1 MIIFIL
7 FKCVVMIQIMILY
20 KRIIM
25 NQVSLLSYDLNELKL

>member
-1 MIIFIL
+1 
-7 FKCVVMIQIMILY
+7 MIQIMILY